1 MRYRLLSPYLL
12 ILSLFHAAYRER
24 VRPTL
29 AEQNESFCNSYVKYK
44 IELL

>member
-12 ILSLFHAAYRER
+12 GA
-24 VRPTL
+24 TL

-44 IELL
+44 IALL